1 MPNALESGAAKTAE
15 EEAHRRRW
23 AHLQEV
29 GWKLTSQGLVLD
41 MNDLRCRTTS
51 RLLGPYSDEMSF
63 ETATRI
69 RRCRR

>member
-23 AHLQEV
+23 AHLQEA

-41 MNDLRCRTTS
+41 RATFGGGLPPS
-51 RLLGPYSDEMSF
+51 APLF
-63 ETATRI
+63 ER
-69 RRCRR
+69 